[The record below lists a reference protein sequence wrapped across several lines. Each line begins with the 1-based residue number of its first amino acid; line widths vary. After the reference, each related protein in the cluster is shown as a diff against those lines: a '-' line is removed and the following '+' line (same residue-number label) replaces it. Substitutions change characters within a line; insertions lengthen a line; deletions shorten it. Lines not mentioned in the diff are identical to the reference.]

1 MKEINGINESFT
13 GKRCRSR
20 KLFFLLSSLMET
32 KNKQKLCW
40 QNKVKEM
47 QTHHGTL
54 LYDIHVCVC
63 VCVCVC
69 IQSFSHVQLF
79 VTSWTVAH
87 QVSLVRG
94 IFQARIQEW
103 VAIFLFQVVFLT
115 QRSNL
120 HLLCLLH

>member
-40 QNKVKEM
+40 QNRVKEI

-63 VCVCVC
+63 VCVCV
-69 IQSFSHVQLF
+69 FSLSVM
-79 VTSWTVAH
+79 SN
-87 QVSLVRG
+87 SL
-94 IFQARIQEW
+94 
-103 VAIFLFQVVFLT
+103 
-115 QRSNL
+115 
-120 HLLCLLH
+120 